1 MPLYVSIKT
10 NLILTILVV
19 GLLGLGLALAS
30 TSVYRDVI
38 LDYKR
43 QALVDLV
50 KIKTRDKM
58 NELEEYSRDLGNSL
72 KTSTTFRQAL
82 GHDDSEALHDALEQQ
97 FHQYFVTANILR
109 LERLVVFSTDFQIL
123 AESSADNTTLEHAGS
138 VCPELIEQAEQRQGA
153 SRLQI
158 LATLCNNNGRPYY
171 TVLLPLGGL
180 NPNGYLE
187 VVTAPPPS
195 LSPIE
200 DELGMPVQIRLP
212 GGNLLYRSQ
221 QWPESRNN
229 GLIARYRL
237 NTTNRHEP
245 ALLIEIY
252 DDTHQMYQ
260 ELQHTRNIILLLS
273 AIVIALV
280 TAVALFLL
288 RRTLIRPL
296 QMLNSHL
303 QRLHGNNKL
312 LGEPIVLRSN
322 IIEVNQLVDDF
333 NLMAGELHDL
343 YGRLER
349 MAYTDPLTHLPNR
362 GLFNNYIDNLLNEYN
377 GSGQRFALFLIDLDE
392 FKLVNDEF
400 GHEAGDMLLCEIA
413 SRMDNVLRTPTLTDN
428 KGISLADIA
437 NHDLL
442 VRLGGDEFAVVLPD
456 IKSNEQVDEIA
467 KKLTAATRSLIK
479 IHNTPV
485 TSHLSIGIA
494 IYPDDGNGRTSLLHR
509 ADVAMY
515 NAKKHK
521 LDYCFYHNNMTE
533 SRTSRHQPD

>member
-1 MPLYVSIKT
+1 MPFYVSIKT
-10 NLILTILVV
+10 NLILTILLV

-43 QALVDLV
+43 QSLVDMV
-50 KIKTRDKM
+50 EIKTRDKM
-58 NELEEYSRDLGNSL
+58 NQLEEYARDLGNSL

-82 GHDDSEALHDALEQQ
+82 DNDNFEALHGVLEQQ

-109 LERLVVFSTDFQIL
+109 LERLVVFSIDFETL
-123 AESSADNTTLEHAGS
+123 AQSSAENTTLEHPGS
-138 VCPELIEQAEQRQGA
+138 VCPELIEQAEQRRGA
-153 SRLQI
+153 ARLQI
-158 LATLCNNNGRPYY
+158 LATLCNNDGHPYY
-171 TVLLPLGGL
+171 TILLPLGGL

-187 VVTAPPPS
+187 VVSAPTPS

-212 GGNLLYRSQ
+212 DGNLLYRSQ
-221 QWPESRNN
+221 QWPASRNN

-245 ALLIEIY
+245 ALLIEVY

-260 ELQHTRNIILLLS
+260 ELQYTRNMILLLS
-273 AIVIALV
+273 AIVIVLV

-312 LGEPIVLRSN
+312 LGEPIASRSN
-322 IIEVNQLVDDF
+322 IIEINQLIDDF
-333 NLMAGELHDL
+333 NLMAGKLHDL

-362 GLFNNYIDNLLNEYN
+362 GLFNDYIDYLLNEYRDR
-377 GSGQRFALFLIDLDE
+377 GQRFALFLIDLDE
-392 FKLVNDEF
+392 FKLVNDKF

-428 KGISLADIA
+428 QGISLADITS
-437 NHDLL
+437 HDLL
-442 VRLGGDEFAVVLPD
+442 VRLGGDEFAVVLPE
-456 IKSNEQVDEIA
+456 IESIEQVDEIA
-467 KKLTAATRSLIK
+467 KKLTAAIWPSMD
-479 IHNTPV
+479 IHNTTV
-485 TSHLSIGIA
+485 TTHLSIGIA

-515 NAKKHK
+515 HAKNHK
-521 LDYCFYHNNMTE
+521 LDYFFYHHQMTE
-533 SRTSRHQPD
+533 SRTSRR

>member
-43 QALVDLV
+43 QSLVDLV

-58 NELEEYSRDLGNSL
+58 NQLEEYARDLGNSL

-82 GHDDSEALHDALEQQ
+82 GNNDPEALHDTLEQQ

-109 LERLVVFSTDFQIL
+109 LERLVVFTTDFEPL
-123 AESSADNTTLEHAGS
+123 AESSAGNTTLKHAGS
-138 VCPELIEQAEQRQGA
+138 VCPDLIEQAEQRQGA
-153 SRLQI
+153 ARLQI
-158 LATLCNNNGRPYY
+158 LATLCKNNGHPYY

-187 VVTAPPPS
+187 VVTAPTPS

-212 GGNLLYRSQ
+212 DGNPLYRSQ

-229 GLIARYRL
+229 GLIARYSL
-237 NTTNRHEP
+237 NTTNRREP
-245 ALLIEIY
+245 ALLIEVY
-252 DDTHQMYQ
+252 DDTRQMYQ
-260 ELQHTRNIILLLS
+260 ELQNTRDIILLLS

-303 QRLHGNNKL
+303 QRLHGDNKL
-312 LGEPIVLRSN
+312 LGEQILSRSN

-333 NLMAGELHDL
+333 NLMAAELHDL

-362 GLFNNYIDNLLNEYN
+362 GLFNDYIDYLLNQYS
-377 GSGQRFALFLIDLDE
+377 GSGKRFALFLIDLDD

-413 SRMDNVLRTPTLTDN
+413 LRMDNVLRTPTLTEN
-428 KGISLADIA
+428 QGISLADIA
-437 NHDLL
+437 SHDLL
-442 VRLGGDEFAVVLPD
+442 VRLGGDEFAVVLPE
-456 IKSNEQVDEIA
+456 IASNEQIDEIA
-467 KKLTAATRSLIK
+467 TKLTATIRSPIN
-479 IHNTPV
+479 IHNTSLA
-485 TSHLSIGIA
+485 THLSIGIT

-515 NAKKHK
+515 HAKNHK
-521 LDYCFYHNNMTE
+521 LDYCFYHHEMTE
-533 SRTSRHQPD
+533 SRISRR